1 MVDLLKER
9 DFEDVPRGEEDDEEG
24 KSGKSYVQTLS
35 EFMSTFGQKLSDKIE
50 NFVESRYGP
59 ITEMYVYKNT
69 KDVVWT
75 IDDRSRKI
83 FPVVFLFLQIIY
95 WTSYLYIMW
104 YYKLCVDS
112 VSVVVDLL
120 GSPVP

>member
-9 DFEDVPRGEEDDEEG
+9 DFEDVPQGEEDDEEG
-24 KSGKSYVQTLS
+24 KSGKSFVQTLS
-35 EFMSTFGQKLSDKIE
+35 EFLSTFGQKLSGQKLSDKIE
-50 NFVESRYGP
+50 NFVKSRYGP
-59 ITEMYVYKNT
+59 ITEMYIYKNT

-95 WTSYLYIMW
+95 WTSYLYIM
-104 YYKLCVDS
+104 
-112 VSVVVDLL
+112 
-120 GSPVP
+120 